1 MSTNPT
7 ELDWR
12 WDGTAVRVG
21 VTRLGSGPIVVLL
34 PAVSSVSSRGEMRPL
49 QERLAGSFE
58 TVAVDWPGFGAAPRP
73 RADWRPETYRAFL
86 AHLFGAVFPR
96 PHATVAAGHSATY
109 LLGQAADAPGSA
121 GRLCLVAPT
130 WRGPFPT
137 MLGRYHPALPLL
149 ARAVD
154 VPVIGPLL
162 YAINVNKPMMRRM
175 GRGHVYAD
183 PGWMS
188 ESKVAEKLAI
198 TRAPGARHAA
208 GRFVTG
214 QLDPVRSREAFLML
228 AGRVAD
234 PVLVV
239 IPAAMPPKSRAE
251 AEALAAL
258 PNVHTARLQAGKLL
272 VHEEFPDQVAEAI
285 RGFLGA

>member
-1 MSTNPT
+1 MSAA
-7 ELDWR
+7 ELVWN

-21 VTRLGSGPIVVLL
+21 VTRLGSGPLVVLL
-34 PAVSSVSSRGEMRPL
+34 PAISSVSTRDEMRPL
-49 QERLAGSFE
+49 QEHLAGAFE
-58 TVAVDWPGFGAAPRP
+58 TVAVDWPGFGAGPRP
-73 RADWRPETYRAFL
+73 AVDWRPDAYRGFL
-86 AHLFGAVFPR
+86 AYLLGEVFAR
-96 PHATVAAGHSATY
+96 PHATIAAGHAATY
-109 LLGQAADAPGSA
+109 VLGQAAEAPGSA

-137 MLGRYHPALPLL
+137 MLGRYHPALPVL

-154 VPVIGPLL
+154 APVIGPLL
-162 YAINVNKPMMRRM
+162 YALNVNERMMRRM

-188 ESKVAEKLAI
+188 EQKVAEKLAV
-198 TRAPGARHAA
+198 TRAPGARYAA

-214 QLDPVRSREAFLML
+214 ALDPVRSREAFLAL
-228 AGRVAD
+228 ARRVAD

-258 PNVHTARLQAGKLL
+258 PNVQTARLAAGKLL
-272 VHEEFPDQVAEAI
+272 VHEEFSADVAGAI

>member
-1 MSTNPT
+1 MSA
-7 ELDWR
+7 ELVWN

-21 VTRLGSGPIVVLL
+21 VTRLGSGPLVVLL
-34 PAVSSVSSRGEMRPL
+34 PAISSVSTRDEMRPL
-49 QERLAGSFE
+49 QEHLAGAFE
-58 TVAVDWPGFGAAPRP
+58 TVAVDWPGFGAGPRP
-73 RADWRPETYRAFL
+73 AVDWRPDAYRGFL
-86 AHLFGAVFPR
+86 AYLLGEVFSR
-96 PHATVAAGHSATY
+96 PHATIAAGHAATY
-109 LLGQAADAPGSA
+109 VLGQAAEAPGSA

-137 MLGRYHPALPLL
+137 MLGRYHPALPVL

-154 VPVIGPLL
+154 APVIGPLL
-162 YAINVNKPMMRRM
+162 YALNVNERMMRRM

-188 ESKVAEKLAI
+188 EQKVAEKLAV
-198 TRAPGARHAA
+198 TRAPGARYAA

-214 QLDPVRSREAFLML
+214 ALDPVRSREAFLAL
-228 AGRVAD
+228 ARRVAD

-258 PNVHTARLQAGKLL
+258 PNVQTARLAAGKLL
-272 VHEEFPDQVAEAI
+272 VHEEFSADVAGAI